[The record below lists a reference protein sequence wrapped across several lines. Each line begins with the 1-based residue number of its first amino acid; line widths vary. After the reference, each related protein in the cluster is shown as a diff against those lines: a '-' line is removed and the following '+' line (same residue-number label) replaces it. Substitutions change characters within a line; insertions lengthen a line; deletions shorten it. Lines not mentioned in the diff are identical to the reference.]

1 MLLSFGLSYRLA
13 LSGLDQRIIVRDGLN
28 LVKLYF
34 KIELERVKLG
44 RIGLELL
51 IDEENGLSGR
61 FEQLFLNGLEDL
73 KLLIDEESQRVV
85 T

>member
-1 MLLSFGLSYRLA
+1 M
-13 LSGLDQRIIVRDGLN
+13 RDGLN

-61 FEQLFLNGLEDL
+61 FE
-73 KLLIDEESQRVV
+73 
-85 T
+85 

>member
-13 LSGLDQRIIVRDGLN
+13 LSGLDQRIIVRDGVN

-73 KLLIDEESQRVV
+73 KLLIDEGSQREV